1 MKLIHLSDVLLHQL
15 QDAQSAEQQLVE
27 ALPKMANA
35 AKNPELKAAFES
47 HLEET
52 KRQLDRVTDLITA
65 LGGKSGKTKCVA
77 MAGIVKEGDDLIK
90 EDGVD
95 SVKDAA
101 LITAAQRVEH
111 YEIAVYGSAKALAT
125 LLGHE
130 KEAQIIEEIL
140 EEEHAAD
147 ETLNEIAEHVNA
159 QAMEASTE
167 AKPRG

>member
-1 MKLIHLSDVLLHQL
+1 MKLNQLSDVLLHQL

-27 ALPKMANA
+27 ALPKMVKA
-35 AKNPELKAAFES
+35 AKHPELKAALSS
-47 HLEET
+47 HLEQT

-65 LGGKSGKTKCVA
+65 LGGKSGKTKCVG
-77 MAGIVKEGDDLIK
+77 MTGIVKEGDELIK

-125 LLGHE
+125 LLGHD
-130 KEAQIIEEIL
+130 KEARVIEDIL
-140 EEEHAAD
+140 EEEHSAD
-147 ETLNEIAEHVNA
+147 EILSEIAEIVNA
-159 QAMEASTE
+159 QALEAAGETKS
-167 AKPRG
+167 RG